1 MNSGKRRKSPSPDPS
16 PKGRGKAGLAISPS
30 LGEGDRAWAI
40 AIDLGGTYIKA
51 AIVTSQGKILKQTQ
65 LPTFADVSPR
75 KVISQIEKAISSFL
89 RRAARRAEWA
99 GLGIGAPGIVHD
111 GVVKYPPNFRN
122 WKEID
127 LKKIFSKK
135 YKTRVEVD
143 NDANCGGL
151 AELHFGYGK
160 KYKSFLY
167 LTLGTGVGGAI
178 VNDGKLFRG
187 EYNGAGEFGMMTIN
201 FDGPPCLGG
210 NPGAVEAYIG
220 RNYFLEAEKAIMT
233 KLGKET
239 DFKDLVVHASNGS
252 RAAKSLLKK
261 YGFYLGVGLTN
272 YFNLMDVRTCVLGG
286 GISNGYKYF
295 ISECNKTIKER
306 ALPTIRNKFRVLKS
320 RLPEPGILGAA
331 LLVLSPFEGGRGMF
345 HVRNP

>member
-1 MNSGKRRKSPSPDPS
+1 MNSGKRKKDKLPSPS
-16 PKGRGKAGLAISPS
+16 GRGLRGGAFGDGI
-30 LGEGDRAWAI
+30 EGWAI
-40 AIDLGGTYIKA
+40 AIDLGGTSIKA
-51 AIVTSQGKILKQTQ
+51 AIVTSQGKILKQIH
-65 LPTFADVSPR
+65 LPTYAEVSPK
-75 KVISQIEKAISSFL
+75 KVISQIEKAIDQLLAYRDSPSL
-89 RRAARRAEWA
+89 RGGVWGGA
-99 GLGIGAPGIVHD
+99 GIGAPGIVHE

-122 WKEID
+122 WNEVD

-135 YKTRVEVD
+135 YMTRVEVD

-178 VNDGKLFRG
+178 INDGKLFRG
-187 EYNGAGEFGMMTIN
+187 ERNGAGEFGMMTIN
-201 FDGPPCLGG
+201 FEGPPCLGG

-220 RNYFLEAEKAIMT
+220 RNYFLESEKIIIN
-233 KLGKET
+233 KLGKNF
-239 DFKDLVVHASNGS
+239 DFKDLIVHASRGS
-252 RAAKSLLKK
+252 RIARSLLKK

-295 ISECNKTIKER
+295 INECNKTIR
-306 ALPTIRNKFRVLKS
+306 QRSLPTIRNRFHVLKS
-320 RLPEPGILGAA
+320 KLPEPGILGAA
-331 LLVLSPFEGGRGMF
+331 SLILSPFEGG
-345 HVRNP
+345 